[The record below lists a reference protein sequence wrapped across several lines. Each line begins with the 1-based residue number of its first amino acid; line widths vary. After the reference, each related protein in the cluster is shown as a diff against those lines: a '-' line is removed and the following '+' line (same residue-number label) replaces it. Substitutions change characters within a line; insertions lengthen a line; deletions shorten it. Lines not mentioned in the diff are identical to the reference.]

1 MSVFCMQKRIVY
13 RNPKERSARMNKLLC
28 NFRCN
33 QAICK
38 LSEGDMTS
46 LAVLYDCMSRQM
58 YALALSILKNTADAE
73 DALQETF
80 VKVVQRIDTYREGGN
95 ARAWLL
101 SITRNVAIDMV
112 RKRKTTVSV
121 EDPTVLETVASYED
135 PAQKLSIDEALMRLS
150 QTDREIVVQKAVWGM
165 RFGEIAELVGMQ
177 KSAVEKRYHRALA
190 KLKSY
195 LE

>member
-1 MSVFCMQKRIVY
+1 
-13 RNPKERSARMNKLLC
+13 MNKLLC

-33 QAICK
+33 QALCR

-46 LAVLYDCMSRQM
+46 LTVLYDCMSGQM
-58 YALALSILKNTADAE
+58 YALALSVLKNTADAE
-73 DALQETF
+73 DAMQETF
-80 VKVVQRIDTYREGGN
+80 VRVVQRIETYREGGN

-101 SITRNVAIDMV
+101 SITRNVALDML
-112 RKRKTTVSV
+112 RKRKAAVSV
-121 EDPTVLETVASYED
+121 EDPTVLETAAYHED

-177 KSAVEKRYHRALA
+177 KSAVEKRYRRALA

>member
-1 MSVFCMQKRIVY
+1 
-13 RNPKERSARMNKLLC
+13 MNKLLC
-28 NFRCN
+28 NLRCN
-33 QAICK
+33 QALCR

-73 DALQETF
+73 DAMQEAF
-80 VKVVQRIDTYREGGN
+80 VRVVQRIDTYREGGN

-112 RKRKTTVSV
+112 RGRKTAVPV
-121 EDPTVLETVASYED
+121 EDPTVLETVTTAED
-135 PAQKLSIDEALMRLS
+135 TAQKLVLEEALMRLS
-150 QTDREIVVQKAVWGM
+150 QTDREIVVQKVVWGM
-165 RFGEIAELVGMQ
+165 RFGEIAQVVGLPLATVQ
-177 KSAVEKRYHRALA
+177 KRYQRALA
-190 KLKSY
+190 RLKSF